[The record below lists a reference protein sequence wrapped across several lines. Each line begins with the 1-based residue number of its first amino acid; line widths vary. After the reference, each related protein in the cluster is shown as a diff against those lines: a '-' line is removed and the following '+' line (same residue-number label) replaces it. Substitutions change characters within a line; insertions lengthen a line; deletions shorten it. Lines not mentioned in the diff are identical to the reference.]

1 MSLKIY
7 HLSELQK
14 QVKLV
19 ENLFYPNKLVAQLPQ
34 FKVADSP
41 DHTGNWVELWNQ
53 FLLTIQKN
61 KSNYN
66 SQTINLTPIFHTSIM
81 NTDFIL
87 VIHIELFPLGHVPYN
102 TRQKEYYKKPMGYW
116 PTWLCFTQDRLSSE
130 KKNQYWNSQLC
141 SWAQKISGINFFRKD
156 QVTRIQSSW
165 RWVPTGYQPTFTNSL
180 LKFYLTHTY
189 DLSFTFT

>member
-7 HLSELQK
+7 HLCELQK

-34 FKVADSP
+34 FKVAASP
-41 DHTGNWVELWNQ
+41 DHTGNWAELWNQ

-116 PTWLCFTQDRLSSE
+116 PTWLSFTQDKPVLKFTAMFMGLENIRHKL
-130 KKNQYWNSQLC
+130 
-141 SWAQKISGINFFRKD
+141 FFCCKD

-165 RWVPTGYQPTFTNSL
+165 R
-180 LKFYLTHTY
+180 
-189 DLSFTFT
+189 

>member
-19 ENLFYPNKLVAQLPQ
+19 ENLLYPNKHVAQLPL
-34 FKVADSP
+34 FKVAASP
-41 DHTGNWVELWNQ
+41 DHTGNWAELWNQ

-66 SQTINLTPIFHTSIM
+66 SQTINLNPIFHTSIM

-87 VIHIELFPLGHVPYN
+87 VIHIELFFS
-102 TRQKEYYKKPMGYW
+102 TRTCALQHKTKGVLQEANGV
-116 PTWLCFTQDRLSSE
+116 L
-130 KKNQYWNSQLC
+130 
-141 SWAQKISGINFFRKD
+141 AH
-156 QVTRIQSSW
+156 
-165 RWVPTGYQPTFTNSL
+165 
-180 LKFYLTHTY
+180 LT
-189 DLSFTFT
+189 